1 MLCTC
6 ETQGTLQGTLQWS
19 PGAGAENTACNPAAF
34 ICNFL
39 LFVWF
44 SVRSNIALFKPTN
57 QSSTLTDHYASNAV
71 DGEKGVH
78 HPVCT
83 HSYQES
89 DPWWRVD
96 LGRVEPVAEVNIL
109 NRGDCCGDRLN
120 GAEMRV
126 GRQ

>member
-19 PGAGAENTACNPAAF
+19 PGAVTESTTCFPAAF
-34 ICNFL
+34 ICNFYS

-44 SVRSNIALFKPTN
+44 SVQSNIALFKPTS
-57 QSSTLTDHYASNAV
+57 QSSTQYDYYASNAV
-71 DGEKGVH
+71 DGEKGSH
-78 HPVCT
+78 YTKCT
-83 HSYQES
+83 QTNQER

-109 NRGDCCGDRLN
+109 NRDSTADRLD

-126 GRQ
+126 GR